1 MIQDKSLDI
10 GGFFFQHIKAS
21 FCKVKLRHLKT
32 SQRNERN
39 ASRLLDSRKNRL
51 RFRFVGQL
59 HCTMETLDFWTLHR
73 QLGECYQLNVEA
85 MQDGDAKQPKSECI
99 NMITAQLQSFMCVE
113 SCMKAILWIP
123 SRC

>member
-1 MIQDKSLDI
+1 MQPFIRFEEGQ
-10 GGFFFQHIKAS
+10 
-21 FCKVKLRHLKT
+21 
-32 SQRNERN
+32 
-39 ASRLLDSRKNRL
+39 L

-99 NMITAQLQSFMCVE
+99 NMITAQLQSIMCVE
-113 SCMKAILWIP
+113 WCMKAILWTMDTFQMLRRLINYP
-123 SRC
+123 KSASLQFSSLG